1 MSNRVTTRS
10 KNTTQH
16 PGYLIPKQTRWSSDE
31 VAASRKAKEDAKMEK
46 EKNHLASIKCV
57 ANFEKIQTKEDA
69 MERTPRPATKSNW
82 LVCTHSYVDVV
93 HDVEMEDVS
102 AELGSSYESAT
113 VEAGEKTDDSMDTEV
128 QELLQRKKVFFFFF
142 SPIH

>member
-1 MSNRVTTRS
+1 M
-10 KNTTQH
+10 
-16 PGYLIPKQTRWSSDE
+16 
-31 VAASRKAKEDAKMEK
+31 
-46 EKNHLASIKCV
+46 
-57 ANFEKIQTKEDA
+57 
-69 MERTPRPATKSNW
+69 
-82 LVCTHSYVDVV
+82 DVV

-113 VEAGEKTDDSMDTEV
+113 VEAGKKTDDGMDTEV